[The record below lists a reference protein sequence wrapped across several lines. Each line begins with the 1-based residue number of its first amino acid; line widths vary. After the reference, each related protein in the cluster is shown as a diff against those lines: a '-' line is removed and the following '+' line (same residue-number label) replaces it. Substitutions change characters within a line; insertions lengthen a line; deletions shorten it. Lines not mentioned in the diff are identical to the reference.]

1 MEDTFTMDLQDLE
14 DDIEQLIGNIKDTT
28 KEKTTLMH
36 K

>member
-1 MEDTFTMDLQDLE
+1 MMDLQDLE
-14 DDIEQLIGNIKDTT
+14 DEIEQLIGDIKNTT